1 MKLRTVIR
9 PIVEVEYSTFRQR
22 MIAYYAKNDCPVNM
36 KPIVEKDSEKLYNQT
51 KGLEEADK
59 MRFLIKKILLHIL
72 AFLKAF

>member
-1 MKLRTVIR
+1 
-9 PIVEVEYSTFRQR
+9 